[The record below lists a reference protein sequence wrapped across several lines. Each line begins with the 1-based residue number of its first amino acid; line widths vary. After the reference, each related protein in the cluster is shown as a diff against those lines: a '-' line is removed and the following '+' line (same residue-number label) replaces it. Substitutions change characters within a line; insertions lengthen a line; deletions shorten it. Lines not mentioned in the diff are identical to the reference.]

1 MKSYL
6 ISILLI
12 TCFLF
17 LNGIKASCQE
27 NINDTIV
34 YISASNRVFLGD
46 KVRLKKDQVSNFVKI
61 KCNIPELTINRF
73 RFQGCNRGDF
83 LIITSID
90 DTFTKRMKYHLQK
103 GYVKSMLIDEIELV
117 NDKGEVIK
125 SNLEIELEVSN

>member
-125 SNLEIELEVSN
+125 SNLEIELKVSN

>member
-90 DTFTKRMKYHLQK
+90 DKFTKRMKYHLQK

>member
-1 MKSYL
+1 MKSCL

>member
-1 MKSYL
+1 MKSCL

-103 GYVKSMLIDEIELV
+103 GYVKSMLIYEIELV

>member
-61 KCNIPELTINRF
+61 KCNIPESTINRF

-103 GYVKSMLIDEIELV
+103 GDVKSMLIDEIELV

>member
-1 MKSYL
+1 MDP
-6 ISILLI
+6 
-12 TCFLF
+12 F
-17 LNGIKASCQE
+17 
-27 NINDTIV
+27 IV